1 MKKGN
6 KSKFVSSEAM
16 VLRKQRILDLINST
30 IDDINNEIELHK
42 KGMGIDSSISTLEQI
57 TEELFKM
64 KSAMSPKVYMP
75 TYNYTIRD
83 SWGEFSKLGEKL
95 LKVLHDYKDKLD

>member
-1 MKKGN
+1 MKKGD
-6 KSKFVSSEAM
+6 KCKFVSTEAM
-16 VLRKQRILDLINST
+16 VLRKQRISDLINST
-30 IDDINNEIELHK
+30 IDDIKNEIELHK
-42 KGMGIDSSISTLEQI
+42 KGIGTDSSIPTLQQI
-57 TEELFKM
+57 AEELLQM

-75 TYNYTIRD
+75 TYNYMIRD